1 MLNKRRESQFWESL
15 SARMLRDLTGRKGAL
30 LTGRAS
36 AAIWAT
42 LRAYGFSNR
51 PVLIPAN
58 TCYIVLWVVLHSGN
72 IPVLVDVDP
81 LTGNITPE
89 TLDACGIHQPA
100 AIIPC
105 HLYGLPAPVAAI
117 CKWAQ
122 ERGAIV
128 IEDAS
133 LAVGARIDGR
143 PAGAWGDVSVFSFGH
158 GKIIDIGLGGAL
170 LTDDSALL
178 AEAKR
183 LLGGLPLYDKPLARL
198 SDQWLQIYWALHQFE
213 TATPGLA
220 QVYPTLFD
228 LYGKTALY
236 RAPSAIWRALP
247 DALDALTADRER
259 RESIARV
266 YDDRLSTIG
275 RTLPRPKGSILWRYP
290 LLVPAAVRD
299 DLLRCLWTSGVE
311 DATRWYPSLHPMAA
325 ALAPDVVQ
333 PPTPAAERFCAEII
347 NLPLDASVTVERA
360 AQIAGVIAGFWAEV
374 ERL

>member
-1 MLNKRRESQFWESL
+1 
-15 SARMLRDLTGRKGAL
+15 MLRDLTARSGAL

-36 AAIWAT
+36 AAIWAA

-51 PVLIPAN
+51 PILIPAN
-58 TCYIVLWVVLHSGN
+58 TCYIVLWAVLHSGN
-72 IPVLVDVDP
+72 NPVLVDIDP
-81 LTGNITPE
+81 HTGNITPE
-89 TLDACGIHQPA
+89 TLDDCGVDQPA

-105 HLYGLPAPVAAI
+105 HLYGLPAPIAAI

-158 GKIIDIGLGGAL
+158 GKIIDIDLGGAL

-178 AEAKR
+178 AEVKR
-183 LLGGLPLYDKPLARL
+183 LHDGLPLYDESLARL

-220 QVYPTLFD
+220 QVYPALFD
-228 LYGKTALY
+228 LYGSTALY

-247 DALDALTADRER
+247 AAIDSLPADRER
-259 RESIARV
+259 REAIARV
-266 YDDRLSTIG
+266 YDKELDRIG
-275 RTLPRPKGSILWRYP
+275 RPLPRPEGSILWRYP

-299 DLLRCLWTSGVE
+299 DLLRGLWASGVE
-311 DATRWYPSLHPMAA
+311 DATRWYPSLQPMAA
-325 ALAPDVVQ
+325 ALAPDIAQ
-333 PPTPAAERFCAEII
+333 PPTPAADQFCAEII
-347 NLPLDASVTVERA
+347 NLPVDASVTVERA
-360 AQIAGVIAGFWAEV
+360 GAIAGLIRHFWAEM
-374 ERL
+374 ERA